1 MFKETESYHP
11 KIVLALFMV
20 HFTGDFYSSFVTPLL
35 PVLAAKHALTLTQ
48 VGFMTALMRFLA
60 FVVQP
65 SVGYL
70 ADRYQPRLFVLG
82 GPALCVLFLP
92 LMGVAHTFTLLLIFL
107 GLGSIGQSMF
117 HPPTAGLITTYG
129 GNRVG
134 LAMSIFGLG
143 GTIAFGLGPLAITA
157 WVANFGLETMPYLI
171 LPGFAMMVYLC
182 LAVPRSEGRGLT
194 SLGFWGSVKEALG
207 PAWKPLLVIWLLVL
221 LRTFVGQSFITFLPL
236 YYADQGRSLVSIGVI
251 IALWTVAGALSGV
264 AAGYLSDKIGYRPVF
279 HVAYIASTPFLIL
292 LLYLPGN
299 WVFFNTFMAGF
310 MVLATMF
317 PAIALAQRL
326 APRGKSMVSSLM
338 MGFAY
343 GVGGM
348 LTPIT
353 GRLAEIFSIKSVLYG
368 VGFVPLAAVFLILL
382 MPEPGAEE

>member
-92 LMGVAHTFTLLLIFL
+92 LMGVANSFAMLLLFL
-107 GLGSIGQSMF
+107 GLGSIGQAMF
-117 HPPTAGLITTYG
+117 HPPTASLISTYG

-143 GTIAFGLGPLAITA
+143 GTMAFGLGPLLVTA
-157 WVANFGLETMPYLI
+157 WVTRFNLEALPYLI
-171 LPGFAMMVYLC
+171 LPGIVLMVYLYI
-182 LAVPRSEGRGLT
+182 AVPHPKTEGL
-194 SLGFWGSVKEALG
+194 SKLGFWGSVKEALG

-221 LRTFVGQSFITFLPL
+221 LRTFVGQSFITFLPI

-264 AAGYLSDKIGYRPVF
+264 VAGHLSDKIGYRPVF
-279 HVAYIASTPFLIL
+279 YVAYVASTPLLFLM
-292 LLYLPGN
+292 LYLPGH
-299 WVFFNTFMAGF
+299 WVFLNTFLAGF
-310 MVLATMF
+310 AILATMF
-317 PAIALAQRL
+317 PAIALSQRL
-326 APRGKSMVSSLM
+326 APKGKSMVSSLM
-338 MGFAY
+338 MGFAF

-348 LTPIT
+348 LTPLT
-353 GRLAEIFSIKSVLYG
+353 GRLAELFSIKSVLY
-368 VGFVPLAAVFLILL
+368 VVCLVPLLAVFLIMR
-382 MPEPGAEE
+382 MPEPGAE